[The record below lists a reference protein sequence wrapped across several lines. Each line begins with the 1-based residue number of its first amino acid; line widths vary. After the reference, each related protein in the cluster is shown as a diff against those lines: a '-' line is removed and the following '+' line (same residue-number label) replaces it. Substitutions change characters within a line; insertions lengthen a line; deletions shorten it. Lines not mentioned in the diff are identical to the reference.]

1 MNIALC
7 DDSPI
12 ELDEIRGYLEEYRCR
27 RPFPSLT
34 LFPFEHGE
42 DLLRA
47 AERIPFDLC
56 LLDILMPGL
65 SGIETARMLKSIRP
79 AAAVVFLTSTP
90 DFALDA
96 FQVRAKNY
104 LLKPVQADP
113 LYAAL
118 DELLAAP
125 RPFPV
130 ELAAEGGASV
140 VVAVDRVLYLECTD
154 HRVFYHLTDGT
165 CIRGRTIRVPFLS
178 AAAPLLESGLFLQPH
193 RSYLINAE
201 HILRLTG
208 QSVILS
214 DGTEIAVSQLRRR
227 EFRQQYMDY
236 LSGDRP

>member
-27 RPFPSLT
+27 RPFPSLA

-96 FQVRAKNY
+96 FQVR
-104 LLKPVQADP
+104 
-113 LYAAL
+113 
-118 DELLAAP
+118 E
-125 RPFPV
+125 
-130 ELAAEGGASV
+130 
-140 VVAVDRVLYLECTD
+140 
-154 HRVFYHLTDGT
+154 
-165 CIRGRTIRVPFLS
+165 IGRAHV
-178 AAAPLLESGLFLQPH
+178 
-193 RSYLINAE
+193 
-201 HILRLTG
+201 
-208 QSVILS
+208 
-214 DGTEIAVSQLRRR
+214 
-227 EFRQQYMDY
+227 
-236 LSGDRP
+236 